1 MEYKIGIDVGGTN
14 TDAVILDENLK
25 LIHSVKYP
33 TTEDIE
39 SGIFQALHLVLKES
53 KINKA
58 AVTHAMLGTTQC
70 TNAIVERKKLAKVGV
85 LRLGYPATASVA
97 PFTAWPDTIVQQLSK
112 TYAFAKGGYEFDGR
126 NLSSFDE
133 QEIRDILTN
142 WKGKVESI
150 AVIGVFSSLKNEQE
164 FYVRELAQEILGESI
179 PVSLSSTI
187 GSVGLIERE
196 NATILNAALFKVM
209 RTTSD
214 GFEKALLQEGVS
226 DAEVYLCQN
235 DGTLMSID
243 YAREFPILTIACG
256 PTNSI
261 RGASYLADLENAIV
275 LDVGGTTSDIG
286 VITDGF
292 PRESSVAVDVGGVRT
307 NFRMPDIVS
316 IGLGGGSIVRQT
328 ADGDVTVGPDSVGY
342 QLVDKAMVF
351 GGDTLTATD
360 IAVRLGKI
368 EIGEPTNVAH
378 IDTVFAEKAYAK
390 IGAMTEEAIDRMKT
404 SAGDITLILVGGGSV
419 IIPQELNGV
428 KEIIRDEKGAVANA
442 IGASISQIG
451 GQYEQIYIYSQIAR
465 EQAMQDAREKA
476 DDQAMKAGAIEGTIE
491 LVEVE
496 EIPLAYHPDNATRL
510 RVKVVGDLVQNR

>member
-14 TDAVILDENLK
+14 TDAVILDENLQ

-53 KINKA
+53 KVNKD

-97 PFTAWPDTIVQQLSK
+97 PFTAWPDEIVQQLSQ
-112 TYAFAKGGYEFDGR
+112 TYAFAQGGYEFDGR
-126 NLSSFDE
+126 ALSTFDE
-133 QEIRDILTN
+133 QEIRDILTS

-150 AVIGVFSSLKNEQE
+150 AVIGVFSSLKNDQE
-164 FYVRELAQEILGESI
+164 FRVQELAQEILGKDI

-209 RTTSD
+209 RATSD
-214 GFEKALLQEGVS
+214 GFEQALLQEGVT

-261 RGASYLADLENAIV
+261 RGASYLADLENAVV

-328 ADGDVTVGPDSVGY
+328 EDGDLTVGPDSVGY
-342 QLVDKAMVF
+342 KISEKALVF

-360 IAVRLGKI
+360 IAVRLGKV
-368 EIGEPTNVAH
+368 EIGDPEKVAH
-378 IDTVFAEKAYAK
+378 IKQDLAEKAEAK
-390 IGAMTEEAIDRMKT
+390 IAQMVEEAIDRMKT
-404 SAGDITLILVGGGSV
+404 SSGDVTLILVGGGN
-419 IIPQELNGV
+419 IIVPDKLKGV
-428 KEIIRDEKGAVANA
+428 EKIIRDEKGAVANA

-451 GQYEQIYIYSQIAR
+451 GQYEKIYIYSQIAR
-465 EQAMQDAREKA
+465 EQALQDARENA
-476 DDQAMKAGAIEGTIE
+476 DEQAMKAGAIAGTIE

-510 RVKVVGDLVQNR
+510 RVKVVGDLVQS